1 MVVLGLLGS
10 SHEAAQ
16 EVRRQSINEADQRLQ
31 RDPFPA
37 FCGRHSLAGIAALTT
52 VLQLGGRRCAIVRSA
67 SRRPVAA
74 RRAQRRASARS
85 ASRRRQKDG
94 STEKVVVQHKE
105 PMMVSAQ
112 GEHLLLDG
120 SKTPAEN
127 ALELLSA
134 GEQGGSLSAEDS
146 AFAGAF
152 TAEPQA
158 MRSCLGAFD
167 AALRELTLKQCLQD
181 VQIWQH
187 SCSQHPLL
195 QLVLLHQVGLK
206 GGHKAWSALGVSDDS
221 VLDTVGQVAVL
232 LDGQQLASSKKLV
245 EFDLRPAAW
254 SVLRVLG
261 EERIASSAHAMTAGQ
276 ALALHEHFAKAL
288 TSSAL
293 LPLLEAALA
302 DAATAPLV
310 EEHVLSLALAFEA
323 HGLAEKCVWDKFALL
338 LARCWSSLDNRSLLA
353 AMLVLPELLRAAP
366 GELES
371 ALVPL
376 CETNLLSSLPYGCVV
391 WLLDSWAS
399 SASCAGLAQ
408 LLRPAVARHLLDF
421 DVRRLIAASHI
432 LDTCDGDGVVDI
444 LLFWQSWMEHLVS
457 ECKVKTW
464 RWSRCQEALREV
476 AQSPT
481 LRATQTPSL
490 GDMIMEGILL
500 TELVRAKEDLPL
512 ELLLDVGRRLPEEGR
527 AELRGALHELLWHCL
542 AGRGGSLSLLNAV
555 SVAQGETFLPCE
567 PGSKLFDAL
576 VDHIVKVLRQTSSA
590 SSVSFF
596 CRCRPSPALRQ
607 AVLEKLRGWQ
617 RLELS
622 VC

>member
-1 MVVLGLLGS
+1 
-10 SHEAAQ
+10 
-16 EVRRQSINEADQRLQ
+16 
-31 RDPFPA
+31 
-37 FCGRHSLAGIAALTT
+37 
-52 VLQLGGRRCAIVRSA
+52 
-67 SRRPVAA
+67 
-74 RRAQRRASARS
+74 
-85 ASRRRQKDG
+85 
-94 STEKVVVQHKE
+94 
-105 PMMVSAQ
+105 MMVSAQ

-158 MRSCLGAFD
+158 MQSCLGAFD

-187 SCSQHPLL
+187 SCSQNPLL

-232 LDGQQLASSKKLV
+232 LDGQQSASSKKLV

-254 SVLRVLG
+254 SILRVLG

-276 ALALHEHFAKAL
+276 ALALHEHFAEAL
-288 TSSAL
+288 TSSAM

-399 SASCAGLAQ
+399 SASCAGKRFPSLLAQ

-432 LDTCDGDGVVDI
+432 LDTSDGDGVVDI

-481 LRATQTPSL
+481 LSATQTPSL

-527 AELRGALHELLWHCL
+527 AELRGALHQLLWHCL

-567 PGSKLFDAL
+567 PGSKLFVAL

-617 RLELS
+617 RSQDEVPGGEHREEPVRSCQRDSPAVARRRGDVRGPERALRLELMHAP
-622 VC
+622 VPLG

>member
-1 MVVLGLLGS
+1 MVVLGLQGS
-10 SHEAAQ
+10 SHETLQ
-16 EVRRQSINEADQRLQ
+16 EVRRQSINEADQRRQ
-31 RDPFPA
+31 RGPFRA
-37 FCGRHSLAGIAALTT
+37 FCGHSLAGIAAWTA
-52 VLQLGGRRCAIVRSA
+52 VLQLGGRRCAIARSA

-74 RRAQRRASARS
+74 RRSQRRAARS
-85 ASRRRQKDG
+85 APRRRQKDG

-105 PMMVSAQ
+105 PMVSMQ
-112 GEHLLLDG
+112 GQDLLVG

-127 ALELLSA
+127 ALELLS
-134 GEQGGSLSAEDS
+134 GEPGGSLSAED
-146 AFAGAF
+146 AAF
-152 TAEPQA
+152 TAAGTAECQS
-158 MRSCLGAFD
+158 MGSRLGAFD
-167 AALRELTLKQCLQD
+167 AALRELTLKQCMQD
-181 VQIWQH
+181 VQVWQH

-206 GGHKAWSALGVSDDS
+206 GGHKAWSALGISDDS

-232 LDGQQLASSKKLV
+232 IDGQHLASSKKLE
-245 EFDLRPAAW
+245 EFDLRPAAR

-261 EERIASSAHAMTAGQ
+261 EERIASSAHAMTASQ
-276 ALALHEHFAKAL
+276 ALALHGHFAEAL
-288 TSSAL
+288 PSSAL

-310 EEHVLSLALAFEA
+310 EEHVLSLALALEA
-323 HGLAEKCVWDKFALL
+323 DGLAEKCVWEKFALL
-338 LARCWSSLDNRSLLA
+338 LTRCWSSLDNRSLLA

-366 GELES
+366 GDLES

-399 SASCAGLAQ
+399 CAKGKRFPSLLAR
-408 LLRPAVARHLLDF
+408 LLRPAVERHLLDF

-476 AQSPT
+476 AQSST
-481 LRATQTPSL
+481 LRETQTPSL

-500 TELVRAKEDLPL
+500 TDLVRAKEDLPL
-512 ELLLDVGRRLPEEGR
+512 ELLLDVGRRLPKEARG
-527 AELRGALHELLWHCL
+527 ELQGALQELLWHCL
-542 AGRGGSLSLLNAV
+542 AGRGGGLSLLNAV

-576 VDHIVKVLRQTSSA
+576 VDHIVKVLRKTSSA

-607 AVLEKLRGWQ
+607 AVLTKLRGWQ